1 MSILRIAKEH
11 GGFSMRK
18 KTIDWD
24 AYILIGPVFIL
35 FTFTVLYPAFSTFK
49 LSFYELNGLSK
60 QIPIGFENYKML
72 FQDRNFLRSLW
83 VTLIWTFASTGLSVG
98 LGWIIA
104 LLSGLI
110 PRKSTPYR
118 TAIFLAYGISP
129 VVSGLMWIG
138 IFRQTGGLLNG
149 ILEAVGLETLTRAWL
164 GDRDVALAAV
174 LTAFIW
180 IQTGLPLLNIFASIR
195 AIPNSILEAAT
206 IDGASPWMLMRKI
219 FVPLSIPGVKVSV
232 FINML
237 GSLKAFDI
245 ILILTDGGPIRSTE
259 TLGFFMY
266 KESFLF
272 FKQGYGAAA
281 TVVLTLFVLFIAIP
295 LIKERT
301 GGAS

>member
-1 MSILRIAKEH
+1 ML
-11 GGFSMRK
+11 K
-18 KTIDWD
+18 KRIDWD
-24 AYILIGPVFIL
+24 AYILIGPVLAI
-35 FTFTVLYPAFSTFK
+35 FTFTVLYPTISTFK
-49 LSFYELNGLSK
+49 LSFYELKGLSK
-60 QIPIGFENYKML
+60 QIPIGFENYRML
-72 FQDRNFLRSLW
+72 FQDRNFIRSLW
-83 VTLIWTFASTGLSVG
+83 VTLIWTLSSTGLSVG
-98 LGWIIA
+98 IGWFIA

-110 PRKSTPYR
+110 PRRSAPYR

-138 IFRQTGGLLNG
+138 IFRQSGGLLNG
-149 ILEAVGLETLTRAWL
+149 ILEAVGLASLTHAWL
-164 GDRDVALAAV
+164 GDRTVALGVV

-180 IQTGLPLLNIFASIR
+180 IQTGLPLLNIFSSIR
-195 AIPNSILEAAT
+195 SIPQSILEAAH
-206 IDGASPWMLMRKI
+206 IDGASSWMLMRKI
-219 FVPLSIPGVKVSV
+219 FIPLSLPGVKVSV

-281 TVVLTLFVLFIAIP
+281 TVVLTLFVLIIAIP
-295 LIKERT
+295 LIKDRS